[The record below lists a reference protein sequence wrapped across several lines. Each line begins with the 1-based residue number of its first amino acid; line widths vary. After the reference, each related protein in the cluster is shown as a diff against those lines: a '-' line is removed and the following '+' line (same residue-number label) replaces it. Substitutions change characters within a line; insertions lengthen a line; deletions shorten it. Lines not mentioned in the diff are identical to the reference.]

1 VTGPGAR
8 QEARTGRGQD
18 EVRRHNLSVLLRAVH
33 VQGPTSRARLTAAT
47 GLNRSTIGT
56 LAAELADAGLI
67 REETVVERRGAG
79 RPSLVVTPERE
90 RVYVL
95 ALNIGVDRLVAA
107 RVGLGGVVLDRRQIV
122 LGQGDY
128 DVRTLLRR
136 VGSLSRALL
145 DNAPQRSVLV
155 GIGVAVPGIVRRED
169 GFVRL
174 APNLGWVDVPLG
186 DLVGELL
193 PPGVPLNV
201 GNDADYGALA
211 EHVRGSAADVQDLIY
226 LSGEVGLGGGIIVGG
241 KPLSGVGGYAGEVG
255 HMVINPGGRLCHCGG
270 RGCLETEV
278 GEEAVLAAS
287 GQPATASLEDV
298 VAAATAG
305 DPEALRGL
313 RRTGGW
319 LGLGV
324 TNLVNVFNPSVV
336 IFGGRLQH
344 LLPYVE
350 SEVHQALERGL
361 RPSCEQVRLTLPAL
375 GADSTLLGAAE
386 LAFTAVLDD
395 PMGSVSGLRTGS

>member
-8 QEARTGRGQD
+8 QHPRIGRGQD

-33 VQGPTSRARLTAAT
+33 VQGPTSRARLTAST

-56 LAAELADAGLI
+56 LAAELAEAGLI

-107 RVGLGGVVLDRRQIV
+107 RVGLGGMVLDRRQIV
-122 LGQGDY
+122 LSHGDY
-128 DVRTLLRR
+128 DVPKMLRR
-136 VGSLSRALL
+136 VASLSRSLL
-145 DNAPQRSVLV
+145 DNAPKRSVLV

-174 APNLGWVDVPLG
+174 APNLAWVDVPLG
-186 DLVGELL
+186 DLIGQPLSPGL
-193 PPGVPLNV
+193 PVTV
-201 GNDADYGALA
+201 GNDADLGALA
-211 EHVRGSAADVQDLIY
+211 EHVRGAASDVQDLIY

-241 KPLSGVGGYAGEVG
+241 QAMSGVGGYAGEVG
-255 HMVINPGGRLCHCGG
+255 HMVINPGGRPCHCGAN
-270 RGCLETEV
+270 GCLETEV
-278 GEEAVLAAS
+278 GEAAILAAT
-287 GQPATASLEDV
+287 GQPDTSSLETV
-298 VAAATAG
+298 VAAAADG
-305 DPEALRGL
+305 DTQSLRGL
-313 RRTGGW
+313 EDIGRW

-350 SEVHQALERGL
+350 PEVRRALASGL
-361 RPSCEQVRLTLPAL
+361 RPSCEQVRLSAPGLD
-375 GADSTLLGAAE
+375 ADSTLLGAAE

-395 PMGSVSGLRTGS
+395 PIGSLVGLRTGS

>member
-1 VTGPGAR
+1 MTSPPLAR
-8 QEARTGRGQD
+8 SGRTQD

-56 LAAELADAGLI
+56 LAAELADVGLV
-67 REETVVERRGAG
+67 REEALLERRGAG

-107 RVGLGGVVLDRRQIV
+107 RVGLGGTVLDRRQIM
-122 LGQGDY
+122 LSHGDY
-128 DVRTLLRR
+128 DVTTMLRR
-136 VGSLSRALL
+136 ISKLSRAVL
-145 DNAPQRSVLV
+145 DNAPPASVLV

-186 DLVGELL
+186 QELGDLLS
-193 PPGVPLNV
+193 PGMPVNV
-201 GNDADYGALA
+201 GNDADFGALA
-211 EHVRGSAADVQDLIY
+211 EHVRGVAADVQDLIY

-241 KPLSGVGGYAGEVG
+241 EAMSGVGGYAGEVG
-255 HMVINPGGRLCHCGG
+255 HMVVNPAGRPCHCGG
-270 RGCLETEV
+270 HGCLETEV
-278 GEEAVLAAS
+278 GEEAILAAA
-287 GQPATASLEDV
+287 GQPEGASLQDV
-298 VAAATAG
+298 VDAAAAG
-305 DPEALRGL
+305 NEAALAGL
-313 RRTGGW
+313 QRTGRW
-319 LGLGV
+319 LGVGV

-350 SEVHQALERGL
+350 PEMRKVLRTGL
-361 RPSCEQVRLTLPAL
+361 RPSCELVQLLAPAL
-375 GADSTLLGAAE
+375 GDNSTLLGAAE
-386 LAFTAVLDD
+386 RAFAAVLED
-395 PMGSVSGLRTGS
+395 PIGNLTTLHAGA

>member
-1 VTGPGAR
+1 MTSPPLAR
-8 QEARTGRGQD
+8 SGRTQD

-56 LAAELADAGLI
+56 LAAELADVGLV
-67 REETVVERRGAG
+67 REETLLERRGAG

-107 RVGLGGVVLDRRQIV
+107 RVGLGGTVLDRRQIG
-122 LGQGDY
+122 LTRGDY
-128 DVRTLLRR
+128 DVTTLLRR
-136 VGSLSRALL
+136 ISKLSRSVL
-145 DNAPQRSVLV
+145 DNAPPASVLV

-186 DLVGELL
+186 QLLGDLLS
-193 PPGVPLNV
+193 PGMPVNV
-201 GNDADYGALA
+201 GNDADFGALA
-211 EHVRGSAADVQDLIY
+211 EHVRGAAADVQDLIY

-241 KPLSGVGGYAGEVG
+241 EAMSGVGGYAGEVG
-255 HMVINPGGRLCHCGG
+255 HMVVNPEGRPCHCGG

-278 GEEAVLAAS
+278 GEEAILAGA
-287 GQPATASLEDV
+287 GQPAGASLQDV
-298 VAAATAG
+298 VDAAARG
-305 DPEALRGL
+305 DEAALAGL
-313 RRTGGW
+313 RRTGRW
-319 LGLGV
+319 LGVGV
-324 TNLVNVFNPSVV
+324 TNLVNLFNPSVV

-350 SEVHQALERGL
+350 PEMRSVLHTGL
-361 RPSCEQVRLTLPAL
+361 RPSCELVQLLSPAL
-375 GADSTLLGAAE
+375 GDNSTLLGAAE
-386 LAFTAVLDD
+386 RAFTAVLDD
-395 PMGSVSGLRTGS
+395 PIGNLTTLRAGA